1 MHGCCGDHQP
11 PLSAFQG
18 TNTFPSDQPVLVL
31 ALALVLPVPLLQR
44 ALWWV
49 VTLEDAVQLKPLMS
63 RQEGKVFSS
72 HALSQ
77 SKLHRLDRVPLP

>member
-31 ALALVLPVPLLQR
+31 ALAVGLHVPLLQC

-49 VTLEDAVQLKPLMS
+49 VTLEDATQLKSPMS
-63 RQEGKVFSS
+63 RQEGRIFWS
-72 HALSQ
+72 HSLSQ
-77 SKLHRLDRVPLP
+77 SKP